1 MPKKAAT
8 WLLISGLMLVQ
19 TSAASERNYIKKN
32 ERFCDSDKVLCI
44 DGTIAYEPNTRILSL
59 RARVQKQTGPG
70 EIRLN
75 FSGSNRQGSLKRT
88 EIVMKIRG
96 RHSEILDRRIRPD
109 APDVSNWKLDSFV
122 FNKE

>member
-8 WLLISGLMLVQ
+8 WLLICGFILVQ

-32 ERFCDSDKVLCI
+32 ERFCDNEKELCI

-70 EIRLN
+70 EIRLT
-75 FSGSNRQGSLKRT
+75 FSGTNRRGSLKRT

-109 APDVSNWKLDSFV
+109 APDVSNWKLDRFI

>member
-1 MPKKAAT
+1 MPTRPAT
-8 WLLISGLMLVQ
+8 WLMISGLMLTQ
-19 TSAASERNYIKKN
+19 AASAAERNYIKKN

-44 DGTIAYEPNTRILSL
+44 DGTISYEPNTRILSL

-75 FSGSNRQGSLKRT
+75 FSGTNRQGSIKRT

-109 APDVSNWKLDSFV
+109 APDVSNWKLDRFV
-122 FNKE
+122 FKKE